1 MTILAKE
8 NRETAVLEARRRRY
22 AAGKR
27 RRQRTAGQ
35 SLGKIMLAALWL
47 TAAGNTAAFSA
58 AEAAFPAAAA
68 GNAWGGAAAAEAVR
82 QPNEDAAPTEGAVR
96 IYDEKDLH
104 EADGKLADINNIP
117 VTGEVRAYY
126 PGGRI
131 LEKSYYTD
139 GVKNGSARLFFENGM
154 LLSEATYADGKEEG
168 VAKIYYASGDLL
180 AAVTFEKGKAVAG
193 NLILLIWLHFR
204 TTDACLARLSR
215 CRERVPE
222 WALRRE
228 NFAAGEQ
235 AERRAFL

>member
-180 AAVTFEKGKAVAG
+180 AAVTFEKGKPWRGIAVRETGKPELDIA
-193 NLILLIWLHFR
+193 
-204 TTDACLARLSR
+204 DLAAFQDNGRLP
-215 CRERVPE
+215 CT
-222 WALRRE
+222 AK
-228 NFAAGEQ
+228 
-235 AERRAFL
+235 

>member
-1 MTILAKE
+1 MAVLAKE
-8 NRETAVLEARRRRY
+8 NRETAALEAKRRQTAGEKRQRR
-22 AAGKR
+22 AAGR
-27 RRQRTAGQ
+27 R
-35 SLGKIMLAALWL
+35 LGRIMLTAFWL

-68 GNAWGGAAAAEAVR
+68 GSAWGGAATTEFAR
-82 QPNEDAAPTEGAVR
+82 QPNEDAARTEGAVR
-96 IYDEKDLH
+96 IYNEKDLH

-193 NLILLIWLHFR
+193 HCR
-204 TTDACLARLSR
+204 TRNGENRELDVADLAAFQDNGRLP
-215 CRERVPE
+215 CT
-222 WALRRE
+222 AK
-228 NFAAGEQ
+228 
-235 AERRAFL
+235 

>member
-1 MTILAKE
+1 MH
-8 NRETAVLEARRRRY
+8 
-22 AAGKR
+22 G
-27 RRQRTAGQ
+27 
-35 SLGKIMLAALWL
+35 
-47 TAAGNTAAFSA
+47 
-58 AEAAFPAAAA
+58 
-68 GNAWGGAAAAEAVR
+68 AVR
-82 QPNEDAAPTEGAVR
+82 QRRKLSGSRMKMQPLRQGAVR
-96 IYDEKDLH
+96 VYDEKDLH

-193 NLILLIWLHFR
+193 HCR
-204 TTDACLARLSR
+204 TRNGENRELDIADLAAFQDNGRLP
-215 CRERVPE
+215 CT
-222 WALRRE
+222 AK
-228 NFAAGEQ
+228 
-235 AERRAFL
+235 

>member
-35 SLGKIMLAALWL
+35 SLGKIMLVALWL
-47 TAAGNTAAFSA
+47 TVTGNTAAFSA

-96 IYDEKDLH
+96 VYDEKDLH

-193 NLILLIWLHFR
+193 HCR
-204 TTDACLARLSR
+204 TRNGENRELDIADLAAFQDNGRLP
-215 CRERVPE
+215 CT
-222 WALRRE
+222 AK
-228 NFAAGEQ
+228 
-235 AERRAFL
+235 

>member
-47 TAAGNTAAFSA
+47 TAAGNTAVFSA
-58 AEAAFPAAAA
+58 AEAAFPAT
-68 GNAWGGAAAAEAVR
+68 EAVR

-193 NLILLIWLHFR
+193 HCR
-204 TTDACLARLSR
+204 TRNGENRELNIADLAAFQDNGRLP
-215 CRERVPE
+215 CT
-222 WALRRE
+222 AK
-228 NFAAGEQ
+228 
-235 AERRAFL
+235 